1 MICKTINIVTASQVG
16 DYSLH
21 LVFDDGTEQVI
32 DFKPFLSS
40 SLHPDI
46 SQWLDP
52 ERFASFRV
60 EYGELIW
67 GDYELCFP
75 IIDLY
80 RNDIDHHHSWETA
93 A

>member
-1 MICKTINIVTASQVG
+1 MKGTSINIISAMQIG
-16 DYSLH
+16 EFRIRLI
-21 LVFDDGTEQVI
+21 FDDNTSQEI
-32 DFKPFLSS
+32 DFTLFLSRS
-40 SLHPDI
+40 HHPDI
-46 SQWLDP
+46 RAYLKP
-52 ERFASFRV
+52 ARFAGFRV

-80 RNDIDHHHSWETA
+80 RNSIEHNQTTNVA